1 MTWFVALYGGV
12 ALIAGTI
19 ALLDYLGRRQQ
30 RKARKT
36 AGGSSPSPH
45 ADDFWP

>member
-1 MTWFVALYGGV
+1 MMTFFVLYGTVALFASIV
-12 ALIAGTI
+12 VF
-19 ALLDYLGRRQQ
+19 LDYLGRRQQ
-30 RKARKT
+30 RRARQA